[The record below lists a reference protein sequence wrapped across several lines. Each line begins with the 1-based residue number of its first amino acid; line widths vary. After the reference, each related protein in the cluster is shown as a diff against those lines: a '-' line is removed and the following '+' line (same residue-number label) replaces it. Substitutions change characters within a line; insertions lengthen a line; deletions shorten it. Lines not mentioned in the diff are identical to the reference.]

1 MSHFS
6 RIQTRFVDRPF
17 LTQAL
22 QDLGFQFEEGSLSV
36 QGFKGQQE
44 MAQILIRLQNS
55 YDIGLRKVDDAY
67 EIVADWA
74 GVRGVSQKE
83 FVQQLTQRYAYRATM
98 SKLEAQGFTLVED
111 TRQSDGQIH
120 MVLRRVHA

>member
-6 RIQTRFVDRPF
+6 RIQTKFVDKPY
-17 LTQAL
+17 LVQAL
-22 QDLGFQFEEGSLSV
+22 KDLGFQFEEGSLNV
-36 QGFKGQQE
+36 QGFLGQKAQV
-44 MAQILIRLQNS
+44 QILVKLQNS
-55 YDIGLRKVDDAY
+55 YDIGLRLASDSY

-83 FVQQLTQRYAYRATM
+83 FVQQLTQRYAYCA
-98 SKLEAQGFTLVED
+98 SLAKLEAQGFNLVEE

-120 MVLRRVHA
+120 MVLRRIKS

>member
-44 MAQILIRLQNS
+44 MVQILVKLQNS
-55 YDIGLRKVDDAY
+55 YDIGLRQVDDAF
-67 EIVADWA
+67 EIIADWA
-74 GVRGVSQKE
+74 GVRGFSQKD
-83 FVQQLTQRYAYRATM
+83 FIQQLTQRYAYRATM

-120 MVLRRVHA
+120 MVLRRVQA